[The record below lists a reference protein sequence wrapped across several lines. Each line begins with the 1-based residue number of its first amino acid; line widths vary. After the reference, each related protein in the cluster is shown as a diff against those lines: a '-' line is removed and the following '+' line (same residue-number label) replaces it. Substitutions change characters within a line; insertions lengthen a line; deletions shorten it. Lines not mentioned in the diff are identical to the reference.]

1 MNSISCTFDAS
12 MLEHQQ
18 FARVISRPSPIIR
31 RTSTTEAVICVLVDE
46 SGRLDET
53 LCGDPEQDTYSSFD
67 FSFSSI
73 KTHAQRQLEEF
84 SESSERSGE
93 EMRITQEAEKEARRQ
108 HVRRVEARGQRGY
121 VYKNAMIIL
130 NDDEKFRQL
139 KEAIK
144 KTGMLTSGGVKQVLL
159 SPTLDDRR
167 ARLPTAKAV

>member
-1 MNSISCTFDAS
+1 MPVALHCCISFLFSPSICVQYT
-12 MLEHQQ
+12 Q
-18 FARVISRPSPIIR
+18 RVISRPSPIIR

-93 EMRITQEAEKEARRQ
+93 EMRITSGK
-108 HVRRVEARGQRGY
+108 RGAPPTCSTSRGSWTTT
-121 VYKNAMIIL
+121 IC
-130 NDDEKFRQL
+130 
-139 KEAIK
+139 
-144 KTGMLTSGGVKQVLL
+144 TSECQ
-159 SPTLDDRR
+159 DYHE
-167 ARLPTAKAV
+167 